1 MIFVTAYSKFS
12 LKLTCYTIKIQF
24 EVNTAA
30 LFVLAYNLENYVDID
45 PLHLDI
51 LVQQDINVIR

>member
-1 MIFVTAYSKFS
+1 MLY
-12 LKLTCYTIKIQF
+12 IKIQF
-24 EVNTAA
+24 EVNTA